1 MRTTRKGF
9 VIAWIALVIA
19 VILVDFISR
28 SCMVVHFGKDGGMVF
43 RISMFL
49 VSCSILFGYI
59 GGWKSRSA
67 MLGVAI
73 GMAAQVCAYAA
84 LILSS
89 RVKGDFSGWDIPLVW
104 DQLIAAGFL
113 LLFGI
118 GRNSFRFSKSSR
130 LGQADN

>member
-9 VIAWIALVIA
+9 VIAWLALVI
-19 VILVDFISR
+19 VVMLVDFIAL
-28 SCMVVHFGKDGGMVF
+28 SCMVVHFGKDGGMAF

-49 VSCSILFGYI
+49 ISCSILFLYI
-59 GGWKSRSA
+59 GGRGSRSA
-67 MLGVAI
+67 MLGMAI
-73 GMAAQVCAYAA
+73 GVAAQVCAYAA

-89 RVKGDFSGWDIPLVW
+89 RIKGDFSGWDIPLVW

-118 GRNSFRFSKSSR
+118 GRNSFRFSTSSSLR
-130 LGQADN
+130 QADN